1 MLMLISV
8 IGKPCLP
15 KTSMLV
21 GAFVPQCNDD
31 GTWKHTQCHGS
42 TGYCMCVDDEG
53 NQVGDMF
60 QPWIENKVCE

>member
-1 MLMLISV
+1 MLM
-8 IGKPCLP
+8 IGVLSNRCVP

-21 GAFVPQCNDD
+21 GGFIPQCNDD
-31 GTWKHTQCHGS
+31 GTWKPMQCHGS

-53 NQVGDMF
+53 NQLGKMF